1 LLVQVTQSLS
11 TILPLTPA
19 GIGTEQ
25 GLLVYVF
32 SGKASAS
39 KVLSFSVGMKVALMT
54 VNLVL
59 GFGAI
64 ALMLRTIRW
73 RSVLAEPEAR
83 VTDG

>member
-1 LLVQVTQSLS
+1 VQVTQSLS

-32 SGKASAS
+32 SGTASAS
-39 KVLSFSVGMKVALMT
+39 KVLSFSVGMKLVLMT

-64 ALMLRTIRW
+64 ALMLRTLRW
-73 RSVLAEPEAR
+73 RHVLAESKPRA
-83 VTDG
+83 TDG

>member
-1 LLVQVTQSLS
+1 
-11 TILPLTPA
+11 
-19 GIGTEQ
+19 
-25 GLLVYVF
+25 
-32 SGKASAS
+32 
-39 KVLSFSVGMKVALMT
+39 MKVALMT